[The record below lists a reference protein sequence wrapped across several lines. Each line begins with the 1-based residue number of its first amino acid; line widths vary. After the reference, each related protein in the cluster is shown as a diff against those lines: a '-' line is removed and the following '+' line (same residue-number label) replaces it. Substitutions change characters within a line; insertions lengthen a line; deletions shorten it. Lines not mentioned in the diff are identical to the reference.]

1 MSKEESQ
8 NAPTVETQKQVPSE
22 APASGSSVQ
31 LPKPPILQIDL
42 TKLNPTMLNTAE
54 SMGIPLT
61 GILQYVAD
69 LQEYNKGVSQTLKS
83 IIENLEPA
91 IKKTVYGM
99 VQAARE
105 QAAQASPSAPIS
117 APSAPPASSMG
128 ALAQMLPQLLPL
140 IQGAGNSGDDI
151 FKQMA
156 LDSFKSDIAFSR
168 TLKETFLSKIGAK
181 VVNDIAETIT

>member
-8 NAPTVETQKQVPSE
+8 NAQTAETQKQSQSDSSAVAPSY
-22 APASGSSVQ
+22 
-31 LPKPPILQIDL
+31 PKPPVLSIDIAN
-42 TKLNPTMLNTAE
+42 LNPSMLQTAE
-54 SMGIPLT
+54 NLGIPLKA
-61 GILQYVAD
+61 IVKYVSD
-69 LQEYNKGVSQTLKS
+69 LQEYNVSVEARLQA
-83 IIENLEPA
+83 IVENLEPA

-105 QAAQASPSAPIS
+105 QAAQAAPSAPIS